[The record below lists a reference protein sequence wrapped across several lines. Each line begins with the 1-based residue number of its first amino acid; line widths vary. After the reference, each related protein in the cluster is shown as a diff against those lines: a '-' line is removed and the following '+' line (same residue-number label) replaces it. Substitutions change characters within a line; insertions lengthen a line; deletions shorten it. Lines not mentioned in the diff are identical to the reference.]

1 MWTSANLDYLR
12 THQQGDFGDMS
23 SWRESHMLFRSK
35 GEIKTTLN
43 LWAFARMAFNSDEVE
58 LFGLDKF
65 GATFS
70 IPGLVTVGP
79 NLRVKAVSF
88 RQPVPSLSA
97 LFFPANKHDAALM
110 NLRLTLSFFLLYAKY
125 SN

>member
-1 MWTSANLDYLR
+1 
-12 THQQGDFGDMS
+12 
-23 SWRESHMLFRSK
+23 MLFRSK

-43 LWAFARMAFNSDEVE
+43 LWAFAKMAFNSDEVE

-70 IPGLVTVGP
+70 IPGLVTIGP
-79 NLRVKAVSF
+79 NLRVKAVSL
-88 RQPVPSLSA
+88 RQSLSA
-97 LFFPANKHDAALM
+97 RFFSANKHDAALM
-110 NLRLTLSFFLLYAKY
+110 NLRLTLYFFLLYEKY